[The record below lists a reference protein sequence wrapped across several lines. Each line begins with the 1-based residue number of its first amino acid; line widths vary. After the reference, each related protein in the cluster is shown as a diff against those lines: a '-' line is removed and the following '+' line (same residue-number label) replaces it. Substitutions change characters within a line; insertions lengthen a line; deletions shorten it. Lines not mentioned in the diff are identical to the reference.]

1 MWVNVTFMYIN
12 VIFVYIKNL
21 TDVTFMY
28 INVTFMY
35 IKFSRPLATDVG
47 FMWYS

>member
-1 MWVNVTFMYIN
+1 MYIN
-12 VIFVYIKNL
+12 VIFVYIKFL
-21 TDVTFMY
+21 TDVTFMWV
-28 INVTFMY
+28 NVTFMY